1 MKSLLRYI
9 FFLIPHLTFSFQS
22 PSGDVDIKHYTFRV
36 TVNDTTDIIRGTAE
50 VLLSC
55 KQNISS
61 VELDL
66 ISKNAQGK
74 GMDVMEV
81 KHNGKGL
88 KFSHTNDRL
97 RISLDKQIS
106 AGEQITISIDYRGI
120 PQDGL
125 IISKN
130 RFNDRTFFADNWPN
144 RGRNWLPVIDH
155 PADKASVDFI
165 VIAPLHYEVI
175 SNGVRIEETYLS
187 EFQKLT
193 HYREETPIAT
203 KVMVIGV
210 ARFAIARA
218 GMVNDIPVES
228 WVYPQNRDEGFFDYA
243 FATKILDFFISHIGP
258 YSYEKLAN
266 VQSKTTFGGLENASA
281 IFYAEDYVTGKNEH
295 ETLIAHEVAHQWFGN
310 SATEKEWHHLWLSE
324 GFATYFALLYN
335 EFTYGIEKRQEEMI
349 KDRDEV
355 IAFFKKDPMPVINPA
370 ITDPMDL
377 LNVNNYQKGS
387 WILHMLRIEVGD
399 QNFWNGIRAYYQQFR
414 NGNAL
419 TEDFQQIMEQE
430 AGKDLDLFFRQWLY
444 KAGHPVLEGDWKYD
458 EITKSLKISLKQAQ
472 KGSLFSFPLEI
483 GIYEEGKLLPHIER
497 LYIDKESH
505 QLILPLLKKPA
516 KITLDPHINLLF
528 EGNLSVG
535 SPIGKN

>member
-9 FFLIPHLTFSFQS
+9 FFLIPHFTFSFQS

-81 KHNGKGL
+81 KHNDKGL

-155 PADKASVDFI
+155 PADKASVDFV

-483 GIYEEGKLLPHIER
+483 GIYEEGKLLPRIER